1 MAERKMMV
9 RTLLIVIGAAGLIV
23 SPALSPVLAAPGDD
37 AGAPGTAARGSIDA
51 GGQSRADSGNPL
63 WAIPLRTL
71 STTRERP
78 VFSPSR
84 RPPPPAVVSSPVVP
98 YRPPPPPPQAER
110 PQLSLIGTVLGG
122 EEDIGIFLDKSNK
135 KVVRL
140 RAGDNIGGWV
150 LTAVR
155 GKEATLT
162 KSNETML
169 VAFPAPDPR
178 GSADRQFP
186 GGPLKP

>member
-1 MAERKMMV
+1 MTV
-9 RTLLIVIGAAGLIV
+9 RTLFIVLGVVGLIA
-23 SPALSPVLAAPGDD
+23 SQAFGPVLAASGDD
-37 AGAPGTAARGSIDA
+37 AGVPGTAARGSIDVQ
-51 GGQSRADSGNPL
+51 GQPHAESGNPL
-63 WAIPLRTL
+63 WGIPLRTL
-71 STTRERP
+71 STTRDRP
-78 VFSPSR
+78 VFSPLR

-98 YRPPPPPPQAER
+98 YRPPPPPPQVER

-122 EEDIGIFLDKSNK
+122 EEDIGIFLDKSSK

-140 RAGDNIGGWV
+140 RTGDNIGGWV

-178 GSADRQFP
+178 GAAGRQFP
-186 GGPLKP
+186 GAPFKP